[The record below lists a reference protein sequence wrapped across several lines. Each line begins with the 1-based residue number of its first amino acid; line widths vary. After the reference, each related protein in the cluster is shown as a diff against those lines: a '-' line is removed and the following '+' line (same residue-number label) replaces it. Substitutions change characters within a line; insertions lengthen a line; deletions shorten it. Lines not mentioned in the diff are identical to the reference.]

1 MGLFDDFKKSAVKA
15 QAAEQTAMHEIST
28 SSR

>member
-1 MGLFDDFKKSAVKA
+1 MGELHSLTTQAWA